1 MILYLCMVFS
11 FICFQVQSQI
21 EDKAHPL
28 VQCETTKGSF
38 TIEIFPDWAPLGAE
52 RFLALVQD
60 EFFTNIG
67 TSYLLTNLF
76 PLPEKS
82 LKLYT
87 EQ

>member
-1 MILYLCMVFS
+1 MTLLYICMVFS
-11 FICFQVQSQI
+11 FICFHAQSQI

-38 TIEIFPDWAPLGAE
+38 TIEIFPDWASLGAE

-67 TSYLLTNLF
+67 TSIF
-76 PLPEKS
+76 FH
-82 LKLYT
+82 
-87 EQ
+87 